1 MGYWALK
8 KRLSVVNGVNE
19 TVSKKVSLRLLE
31 QCFRKVSKAT
41 MYVHLA
47 YDQDE
52 EQRRKPRGGVTS
64 REATLQH

>member
-19 TVSKKVSLRLLE
+19 IVSKKVSLRLLE
-31 QCFRKVSKAT
+31 RCFRKVSKAT
-41 MYVHLA
+41 TYVYLA
-47 YDQDE
+47 YEQDE

-64 REATLQH
+64 REGTLQH